1 MKLTFKDIEERGL
14 LLYKYIR
21 GSQAYG
27 TNTPE
32 SDRDEGGIFIAP
44 QEWIDGLGFDY
55 SDEISDEKHDSS
67 VKYRKILFYM
77 FFEVHRTC

>member
-14 LLYKYIR
+14 LLYRYVR

-32 SDRDEGGIFIAP
+32 SDQDEGGIFIAP

-55 SDEISDEKHDSS
+55 AEEISDG
-67 VKYRKILFYM
+67 FYKFTVRLEHEIDLIM
-77 FFEVHRTC
+77 SEIE

>member
-14 LLYKYIR
+14 LLYRYVR

-32 SDRDEGGIFIAP
+32 SDQDEGGI
-44 QEWIDGLGFDY
+44 Y
-55 SDEISDEKHDSS
+55 
-67 VKYRKILFYM
+67 
-77 FFEVHRTC
+77 